1 MQSPDLAIRELERCA
16 RELGLS
22 GVEIG
27 SNVNGANL
35 DSPELFPI
43 FEAAAALRAAVFVH
57 PWEMAGG
64 DRMTRY
70 WLPWLVGMPA
80 EVSLAIC
87 SLIFGGVLERL
98 PALRIAFAH
107 GGGAFPATI
116 GRIVRGFEA
125 RPDLCAVS
133 NDVSPREYLRR
144 IYLDSLV
151 HDPLMLRYL
160 VDLMGPD
167 RIALGSDYPFPLGE
181 ARPGELIDS
190 CGFPEETRGRLLHG
204 TALEWLDLP
213 AARFAKDSDSRERAP
228 VPARRDFAVAWI
240 EATRSGGSE
249 TNSTFQRAKTARK
262 KSISPAISLG
272 SSPKRAPKVRRRGA
286 GEVEA
291 ARRQGAFLGGE
302 PMDALPRASR
312 GADGEAG
319 GRLGIHERSRDDELA
334 HRQPSPDDGELLPA
348 HPRAA
353 SDPPRGSCVPLGRLC
368 GRVSGHRPRLRPGRS
383 ARAAAAR
390 RTKGKALDRYR
401 GRRPGPRTRG

>member
-1 MQSPDLAIRELERCA
+1 MLKIDVHTHILPERLPDFHKRKVPEGERFVQLEHHAPGRARMIVNGSLFREIESNSWDVEARLAECDAAGVDVQVLSTVPVMFSYWAEPDLALELARRLNDHIAGVVAAHPARFAGLGTIPMQSPDRAIAELERCV
-16 RELGLS
+16 RDLGLA

-43 FEAAAALRAAVFVH
+43 FEAAASLGAAVFVH
-57 PWEMAGG
+57 PWEMAGR

-116 GRIVRGFEA
+116 GRIARGFEA

-181 ARPGELIDS
+181 ARPGALIDS
-190 CGFPEETRGRLLHG
+190 CGFPEEIRARLLHG
-204 TALEWLDLP
+204 TALEWL
-213 AARFAKDSDSRERAP
+213 
-228 VPARRDFAVAWI
+228 
-240 EATRSGGSE
+240 
-249 TNSTFQRAKTARK
+249 
-262 KSISPAISLG
+262 
-272 SSPKRAPKVRRRGA
+272 
-286 GEVEA
+286 
-291 ARRQGAFLGGE
+291 
-302 PMDALPRASR
+302 
-312 GADGEAG
+312 
-319 GRLGIHERSRDDELA
+319 GR
-334 HRQPSPDDGELLPA
+334 
-348 HPRAA
+348 
-353 SDPPRGSCVPLGRLC
+353 
-368 GRVSGHRPRLRPGRS
+368 
-383 ARAAAAR
+383 
-390 RTKGKALDRYR
+390 
-401 GRRPGPRTRG
+401 